1 MNTLSDYVN
10 MPFLWFC
17 ALAVFAVIILQT
29 VIYVRAARL
38 AGPDVGFTPQDLR
51 QSFRSGGVAA
61 IGPSL
66 AVVVVAV
73 ALLPLFGAPAVLV
86 RIGLVGS
93 AATETSSANLAA
105 GTLGA
110 ELGGAGWTP
119 DVFTVAF
126 LAMSLSGGLWMLST
140 LILTPLLKRGDVK
153 LRSVNP
159 ALMAIVPSAA
169 LLAAFAS
176 LGIAELPKSSV
187 HILTVVVSAIV
198 MAVCL
203 LLARALRAPWLRE
216 WGLGFSIIIGLVV
229 AYFAH
234 GAGMGATA

>member
-1 MNTLSDYVN
+1 MRPLSEYVN
-10 MPFLWFC
+10 LPFLWVC
-17 ALAVFAVIILQT
+17 ALGVFAVIILQT
-29 VIYVRAARL
+29 VIYVRAART
-38 AGPDVGFTPQDLR
+38 AGPDLGFTKEDLR
-51 QSFRSGGVAA
+51 RSFKSGGIAA

-66 AVVVVAV
+66 AVVVVAI

-105 GTLGA
+105 GTMDA
-110 ELGGAGWTP
+110 QLGGAGWTP
-119 DVFTVAF
+119 EVFAVAF
-126 LAMSLSGGLWMLST
+126 LAMSLSGGLWMLAT
-140 LILTPLLKRGDVK
+140 LILTPMLKRGDTK

-176 LGIAELPKSSV
+176 LGVAELPKGSV
-187 HILTVVVSAIV
+187 HVITVATSALV

-203 LLARALRAPWLRE
+203 VLTKRLDAPWLRE
-216 WGLGFSIIIGLVV
+216 WGLGISIIVGLVV

-234 GAGMGATA
+234 GAGLGPAA